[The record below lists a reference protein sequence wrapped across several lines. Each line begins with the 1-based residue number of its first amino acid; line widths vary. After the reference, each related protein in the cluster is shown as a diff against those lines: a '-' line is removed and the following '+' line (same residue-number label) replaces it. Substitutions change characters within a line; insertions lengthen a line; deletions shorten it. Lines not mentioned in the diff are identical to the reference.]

1 VKTRNLESNSR
12 WKLPVSIDPATNPDA
27 QELVALYF
35 FETVVRIHRD
45 GEIES
50 YTGLKSAGPD
60 LGPAIPAADK
70 AIENGSV
77 GPLMRLVT
85 DASEAVSENSFKRYL
100 LQKASTEKDL
110 RAGT

>member
-1 VKTRNLESNSR
+1 VKTHNLESNSR

-27 QELVALYF
+27 QELVDLYF
-35 FETVVRIHRD
+35 FETVVRIHRA
-45 GEIES
+45 GEGEP

-70 AIENGSV
+70 AIEDGSV
-77 GPLMRLVT
+77 GPLVKLVT
-85 DASEAVSENSFKRYL
+85 DASEAVSENSFKRHL
-100 LQKASTEKDL
+100 LQKVSTEKDL

>member
-1 VKTRNLESNSR
+1 VKTRNRESNSR

-27 QELVALYF
+27 QELVDLYV

-45 GEIES
+45 GESES

-60 LGPAIPAADK
+60 LGPVIPAADK

-77 GPLMRLVT
+77 GPLMKLVT

-100 LQKASTEKDL
+100 LQNASTEKDL

>member
-1 VKTRNLESNSR
+1 VETRNLESNSR

-50 YTGLKSAGPD
+50 YTCLKSAGPD

-70 AIENGSV
+70 AIEDGSV
-77 GPLMRLVT
+77 GPLMKL
-85 DASEAVSENSFKRYL
+85 
-100 LQKASTEKDL
+100 
-110 RAGT
+110 